1 MNFYAVFCLLFTIVV
16 ACGDPG
22 CATGGG
28 GQLLTVAFN
37 VADLLARKKMYFL
50 LHVVR
55 EMFDQLRSFYCAAPV
70 KCAKTNL
77 IRTP

>member
-1 MNFYAVFCLLFTIVV
+1 MSSFLGFTIGG

-22 CATGGG
+22 GATDGG
-28 GQLLTVAFN
+28 GQLLTLALN
-37 VADLLARKKMYFL
+37 VADLLVRKKMYFL

-77 IRTP
+77 IGTP